1 MAGGTIVAVKRLDV
15 EFASEQDTCAA
26 WLYVPDGN
34 GPFAAVVLA
43 HGWTG
48 VREQRLDAYAV
59 RFADA
64 GLAAL
69 VFDYRHFGASSGQP
83 RQLLDIKRQ
92 LADWAAA
99 VTFARSRAEI
109 DSARIAV
116 WGTSFSGGHVV
127 ETAARDPQ
135 IAAVVAQA
143 PFADGLRNLPSL
155 GFRLALRL
163 TAAGVRDQVG
173 AALGRPP
180 HMLPSVGPPGSLAVM
195 TTPDAEPGFRSI
207 DPPGSTW
214 RNEAAARIALR
225 VSAYRPGRHSDRIA
239 APILFAIAADDA
251 ITPPAFARAAA
262 ARARNSEVR
271 TYPGGHFDIYVGT
284 EFERA
289 VADQVDFLS
298 RHLLRQ

>member
-1 MAGGTIVAVKRLDV
+1 M
-15 EFASEQDTCAA
+15 
-26 WLYVPDGN
+26 
-34 GPFAAVVLA
+34 
-43 HGWTG
+43 
-48 VREQRLDAYAV
+48 
-59 RFADA
+59 
-64 GLAAL
+64 
-69 VFDYRHFGASSGQP
+69 
-83 RQLLDIKRQ
+83 
-92 LADWAAA
+92 
-99 VTFARSRAEI
+99 
-109 DSARIAV
+109 
-116 WGTSFSGGHVV
+116 
-127 ETAARDPQ
+127 
-135 IAAVVAQA
+135 
-143 PFADGLRNLPSL
+143 
-155 GFRLALRL
+155 LALRL
-163 TAAGVRDQVG
+163 TAAGMRDQIG

-180 HMLPSVGPPGSLAVM
+180 HMLRSVGPPGSLAVM

-225 VSAYRPGRHSDRIA
+225 VSGYRPGRHSDRIA

-298 RHLLRQ
+298 RHLLRR